1 MSEMNFY
8 VGYQPSAPPP
18 IRRSV
23 RRMVAGIAVLSLLV
37 AVALVIAQAPFAD
50 SRFEYGQYREYEG
63 EVLEWPYPTLLTS
76 NAPFLLV
83 GAGKFGV
90 TALVKGHDGERVSLR
105 GSLIARDGQQ
115 MLEIESV
122 PLRFIPAPARTT
134 ARSADFGPVTLT
146 GEIVDTKCY
155 LGVMNPGGGKVHRE
169 CATRCISGGAPPA
182 FLVRDADGETRLLL
196 LVGADG
202 RQLGHEVLDFVAEPI
217 TIPGQLVRQGT
228 SLILKAEPKDFRRE

>member
-1 MSEMNFY
+1 MSEMNWCR
-8 VGYQPSAPPP
+8 
-18 IRRSV
+18 IL
-23 RRMVAGIAVLSLLV
+23 AGIAVLSIV
-37 AVALVIAQAPFAD
+37 IAVALVIAQAPFAE
-50 SRFEYGQYREYEG
+50 SRFEYGEYRAYEG
-63 EVLEWPYPTLLTS
+63 EVLEWPYPMLLTS
-76 NAPFLLV
+76 NAAFLLV

-90 TALVKGHDGERVSLR
+90 SDLVKGHDGERLSLR

-115 MLEIESV
+115 MLEIESAS
-122 PLRFIPAPARTT
+122 LRFTPAPTRTPP
-134 ARSADFGPVTLT
+134 RFADLGPITLT

-155 LGVMNPGGGKVHRE
+155 LGVMNPGNGKVHRE

-202 RQLGHEVLDFVAEPI
+202 RRLGREVSDFVAEPI
-217 TIPGQLVRQGT
+217 TTPGQLSRQGT